1 MRRTLLLLALT
12 ASPAFADGPPT
23 TAPDAEPATAPAS
36 RPADDM
42 SPVAT
47 RLQNR
52 QQLRD
57 DFDALPKLPASP
69 IAGVV
74 SIKLDGGHVHV
85 TTPLPPAA
93 TSSIDVPDW
102 PGRTLVNVGPAGSLQ
117 FHLKH
122 ERLLDDD
129 LTLQNT
135 EVYTGPDY
143 LQIVRDTES
152 PTGLH
157 SVTLIQ
163 SRQSADNEGNPVRLL
178 INESHED
185 GFDSKKTLTG
195 ESFEKLR
202 QTSDLEMRKEFLPIL
217 RDLGAASML
226 QSVSPESAWQVL
238 GGEVKPDAALAQ
250 QIDTLLPQLSADE
263 FATRSKAEETLGTLG
278 PAGAAAVAQRDLSTL
293 SPDAR
298 AAVDNFL
305 HRTRKLDTAT
315 ATKFASDP
323 DFLLNTISAEIDPR
337 LSDAALTHLKTATG
351 KTLDLPSTLSADEK
365 QKRIEAFRAQLNPTT
380 QPSS

>member
-12 ASPAFADGPPT
+12 ASPVFAQDPPT
-23 TAPDAEPATAPAS
+23 TGPDAETPAVPTS
-36 RPADDM
+36 RPVEDT
-42 SPVAT
+42 SPIAT

-69 IAGVV
+69 IVGVISV
-74 SIKLDGGHVHV
+74 KLDGGHVHV
-85 TTPLPPAA
+85 TTPLPPTP
-93 TSSIDVPDW
+93 TSSIDTPDW

-122 ERLLDDD
+122 ERLLDGD

-135 EVYTGPDY
+135 EVITGPDY

-152 PTGLH
+152 PTGMH

-178 INESHED
+178 INDNRED

-202 QTSDLEMRKEFLPIL
+202 QTSDAELRREFLPIL
-217 RDLGAASML
+217 RDLGAASIL

-238 GGEVKPDAALAQ
+238 GGDVKPDSALAQ
-250 QIDTLLPQLSADE
+250 RIDTLLPQLSADD
-263 FATRSKAEETLGTLG
+263 FATRSKAEETLDTLG

-305 HRTRKLDTAT
+305 HRARKLDSAT
-315 ATKFASDP
+315 ATKFEGDP

-337 LSDAALTHLKTATG
+337 LTEAALTHLKAATG
-351 KTLDLPSTLSADEK
+351 KALDLPASLSADEK
-365 QKRIEAFRAQLNPTT
+365 QKRIEAFRSQLNPAT
-380 QPSS
+380 QP